1 MKKALSFTLLV
12 FILLPGSAFHDMIL
26 VIVLAYVW
34 RDEIK
39 SRADRYW
46 KYANASLWS
55 LLCLLTLL
63 LMPRPFALP
72 SDRVR
77 LLHLNEKGER
87 ISAPLSHWAVN
98 LLLPEET
105 ICAVSSFVPLTP
117 MKHLIPVGDGILKDY
132 YYELKTGGLF
142 NIGRAFRS
150 NNLAIESPMS
160 GAITQA
166 INQFSGGKTRSVYVI
181 RPKDYDK
188 NRQYPV
194 LFFAHGFLGNW
205 KMYTGLLRKIKGHI
219 VVCIG
224 TEDLSGIFTRRHID
238 EIKTVYLPMLEDM
251 GYSVDRK
258 AVSLMGLSNGGSAV
272 DAAYSTADDYKNLI
286 YVSTEVNRTY
296 KTSTKVMVIGGGRD
310 HCAPMMKNGMA
321 KLVSNGV
328 NTAFCFDDNH
338 THLKLISDMDNCI
351 NFLNNEL

>member
-1 MKKALSFTLLV
+1 MKKALSFSLLV

-26 VIVLAYVW
+26 VVVLAYLW

-39 SRADRYW
+39 KITNRFW
-46 KYANASLWS
+46 KYANAGLWS

-72 SDRVR
+72 SDRVQ

-105 ICAVSSFVPLTP
+105 ICAVSSFAPLMP
-117 MKHLIPVGDGILKDY
+117 MKHFIPVGDGILKDY

-150 NNLAIESPMS
+150 NDLALESPMS

-166 INQFSGGKTRSVYVI
+166 INQLSGGKTRSVYVI
-181 RPKDYDK
+181 RPKCYDK
-188 NRQYPV
+188 TRQYPV

-205 KMYTGLLRKIKGHI
+205 KLYTGLLRNIENHI
-219 VVCIG
+219 VVCMG
-224 TEDLSGIFTRRHID
+224 TEDLMGFFAKRHID
-238 EIKTVYLPMLEDM
+238 EIWSVYLPLLADM
-251 GYSVDRK
+251 GLRADPN

-286 YVSTEVNRTY
+286 YVSTGVNRTH
-296 KTSTKVMVIGGGRD
+296 KTSAKVMVIGGGRD
-310 HCAPMMKNGMA
+310 HCAPSMKNGMA

-328 NTAFCFDDNH
+328 NTAFCFDENH
-338 THLKLISDMDNCI
+338 THLKLISDIDNCI
-351 NFLNNEL
+351 DFLNNEL